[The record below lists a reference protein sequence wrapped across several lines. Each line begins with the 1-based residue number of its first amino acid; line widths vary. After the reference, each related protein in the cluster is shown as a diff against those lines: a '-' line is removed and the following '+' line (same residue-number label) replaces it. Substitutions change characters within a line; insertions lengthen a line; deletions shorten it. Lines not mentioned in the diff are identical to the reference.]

1 MTNKIKYVM
10 TIVGFVFVLS
20 FILPK
25 TVSKADELET
35 PEIIEIDE
43 PYETVDLARCGLYIS
58 NGTAYVS
65 ATVSGKW
72 GTTYIGVTVYLEKYI
87 NGSWQPYTSWSHYDA
102 TSVNSSDSI
111 SVSSGT
117 FRAWMTVTTQGILGC
132 EEFDVNGNV
141 AGC

>member
-1 MTNKIKYVM
+1 MTKKIKYVM
-10 TIVGFVFVLS
+10 SIVGFVFVLLAV
-20 FILPK
+20 LPK
-25 TVSKADELET
+25 NVSKADELET

-43 PYETVDLARCGLYIS
+43 PYETIDSARCGLYIS
-58 NGTAYVS
+58 NGTAYAS
-65 ATVSGKW
+65 ATVNGKG

-87 NGSWQPYTSWSHYDA
+87 NGSWQPYTSWFYYD
-102 TSVNSSDSI
+102 TSYVNSSDSI

-117 FRAWMTVTTQGILGC
+117 YRVRMTVTTQGFLGC

>member
-1 MTNKIKYVM
+1 MTKKIKYVM

-20 FILPK
+20 LILPK

-35 PEIIEIDE
+35 PEEIEVDE
-43 PYETVDLARCGLYIS
+43 PYVTVSNAQCGLDIS
-58 NGTAYVS
+58 NGTAYVT
-65 ATVSGKW
+65 AGVNGKW

-87 NGSWQPYTSWSHYDA
+87 NGSWQPYTSWSHSDA
-102 TSVNSSDSI
+102 PNVNSSDSI

-117 FRAWMTVTTQGILGC
+117 YRVRMTVTTQGFLGC